1 MQQLIEM
8 EPLIDIIKLTLQSA
22 YIKDV
27 AKPVNLLLI
36 AKPESAKTSAM
47 AYFKIKGTYTT
58 NNITQAVIVS
68 KILPMIERERLKHL
82 IIPDFLNAIEKD
94 YTTRKGFLN
103 MIKSLIE
110 EGITSLDTFNMRT
123 NRTYDPPIKCG
134 LITAITTDSF
144 YGEEYDPIRQRYG
157 GGVRYEWK
165 RTGLLSRF
173 IPFSYKYEL
182 SKINRVFDF
191 IANADRELQ
200 LSGKESIQRRMIAVK
215 GKEELFNRIRS
226 LSQDIGKATGGYGFR
241 MQLSLQA
248 LMKANAFVDKREEVA
263 KEDVEK
269 IEKLGNWMNFEN
281 NCL

>member
-1 MQQLIEM
+1 MQMIEI

-22 YIKDV
+22 YVKDV
-27 AKPVNLLLI
+27 VKPMNLLLI

-47 AYFKIKGTYTT
+47 ACFKIKGTLTT

-68 KILPMIERERLKHL
+68 KILPMIEREGLKHL

-103 MIKSLIE
+103 MVKTLIE

-123 NRTYDPPIKCG
+123 NRVYDPPIKCG
-134 LITAITTDSF
+134 LITGITTESF
-144 YGEEYDPIRQRYG
+144 HGEEYDPSQQRYR

-182 SKINRVFDF
+182 SKINRVFDY

-200 LSGKESIQRRMIAVK
+200 LKGKESIQRRMISVK
-215 GKEELFNRIRS
+215 GNEQLFNRTRS

-241 MQLSLQA
+241 MQLSLQT
-248 LMKANAFVDKREEVA
+248 LMKANAVLNMREEVVR
-263 KEDVEK
+263 EDAEK

>member
-94 YTTRKGFLN
+94 YTTRKGFLKHDQESDRRRN
-103 MIKSLIE
+103 
-110 EGITSLDTFNMRT
+110 N
-123 NRTYDPPIKCG
+123 
-134 LITAITTDSF
+134 
-144 YGEEYDPIRQRYG
+144 
-157 GGVRYEWK
+157 
-165 RTGLLSRF
+165 
-173 IPFSYKYEL
+173 FSGH
-182 SKINRVFDF
+182 IQH
-191 IANADRELQ
+191 ANQ
-200 LSGKESIQRRMIAVK
+200 
-215 GKEELFNRIRS
+215 
-226 LSQDIGKATGGYGFR
+226 QD
-241 MQLSLQA
+241 L
-248 LMKANAFVDKREEVA
+248 
-263 KEDVEK
+263 
-269 IEKLGNWMNFEN
+269 
-281 NCL
+281 

>member
-1 MQQLIEM
+1 M
-8 EPLIDIIKLTLQSA
+8 IKLTLQSA
-22 YIKDV
+22 YIRNV

-47 AYFKIKGTYTT
+47 AHFKIKGTYTT

-68 KILPMIERERLKHL
+68 KILPMIEREGLKHL

-110 EGITSLDTFNMRT
+110 EGITSLDTFNLRT
-123 NRTYDPPIKCG
+123 HKIYEPPIKCG
-134 LITAITTDSF
+134 LITGITTESF
-144 YGEEYDPIRQRYG
+144 YGEEYDVQRRVWR
-157 GGVRYEWK
+157 GGVRYKWK

-173 IPFSYKYEL
+173 VPFSYKYEF

-191 IANADRELQ
+191 IASADRELE
-200 LSGKESIQRRMIAVK
+200 LSGKESIKRSMVSVK
-215 GKEELFNRIRS
+215 GNEELFNRTRS

-248 LMKANAFVDKREEVA
+248 LMKANAVLNKRGEVVR
-263 KEDVEK
+263 EDVDM
-269 IEKLGNWMNFEN
+269 IERLGNWMNFEN